1 VQARRLDENSD
12 QCFSLSLCRKSTPSF
27 QHCWIPSP
35 LKRRSSPRWHRASRS
50 KPPSSHV
57 MRYDCDAIPF
67 IWLAELANVC
77 WFQCHYTAESMDHSC
92 LERGHKYTRQTAK
105 KRVFQCT
112 ECRCYK
118 VTFNA
123 RLPSEACSYVT
134 RYFCSHLLNTA
145 HPHPRANRK
154 CQSRSYNLMS
164 VYKEGR
170 DFEARCVSAR
180 PEVLARGV
188 EQPFVHPLQSLAK

>member
-1 VQARRLDENSD
+1 MLDSLAVKEKILSSMAQSKSIETTIVTCHEVRLRREPID
-12 QCFSLSLCRKSTPSF
+12 
-27 QHCWIPSP
+27 
-35 LKRRSSPRWHRASRS
+35 
-50 KPPSSHV
+50 
-57 MRYDCDAIPF
+57 
-67 IWLAELANVC
+67 WLAELANVC